1 MAVTKQASTPV
12 EETPQ
17 KKKKNVGYRVLAG
30 LIALSCLCMIVM
42 PLRIIR
48 IDPLTSGFMVNKYYA
63 FDVFH
68 DLFTSN
74 VKTLGFIP
82 TIAGTSAMG
91 NLITF
96 SQYFFLLSIVIGL
109 LLCVIALFTAKASP
123 SLTRWAILVIT
134 WGAAVYSVV
143 IFAASSYIPEIKTT
157 PELWTVIVVII
168 GAFLYFCLMLAKL
181 KGRAWIN
188 ALQFIMT
195 LAVTVFLFMAIINK
209 GTITP
214 AFNRSG
220 FAYKLILLL
229 CVGGVITNIL
239 VATFTAM
246 GKATLIF
253 ELLRILFQMVVTLG
267 IAYVNYASDASHSYF
282 HFAFIAAVITLA
294 QIFFIVLEIIY
305 KGSAKFKEAS
315 KNFIDSFTEEEY
327 VEVCEYD
334 GGPVAGVRIAE
345 EAISSA
351 TNASA
356 VNGAS
361 TPAALHPNG
370 ISYEFYNRSFDPFLS
385 GLSNQERAEFV
396 DLYIVKCRGAMPEIP
411 AYEVGGDNKEFFRS
425 VFVYLGQYREKIP
438 NGLLSKMYDY
448 SLKIDK

>member
-17 KKKKNVGYRVLAG
+17 KKKNVGYRVLAG
-30 LIALSCLCMIVM
+30 LIALACICMIVM
-42 PLRIIR
+42 PLRVIR
-48 IDPLTSGFMVNKYYA
+48 MDPVTKGFFVDKYYA
-63 FDVFH
+63 FDVFG

-74 VKTLGFIP
+74 VRIFGFIP
-82 TIAGTSAMG
+82 SIMGTSTMG
-91 NLITF
+91 KLITF
-96 SQYFFLLSIVIGL
+96 SQYFFLLSIVVGF
-109 LLCVIALFTAKASP
+109 LLCAIAIFTAKASP
-123 SLTRWAILVIT
+123 SLTRWSTLVIT
-134 WGAAVYSVV
+134 WGAAVYAVV
-143 IFAASSYIPEIKTT
+143 TFAASSYIPGMETT
-157 PELWTVIVVII
+157 AELWTVIVVIV

-188 ALQFIMT
+188 ALQFIMS
-195 LAVTVFLFMAIINK
+195 LAVTVFLFFAILNK

-214 AFNRSG
+214 AFSGNG
-220 FAYKLILLL
+220 FAYKLMLLL
-229 CVGGVITNIL
+229 CIGGVVTNIL

-246 GKATLIF
+246 GKATLVF
-253 ELLRILFQMVVTLG
+253 ELLRILFQMVITLG
-267 IAYVNYASDASHSYF
+267 IAYVNYASNASHSYF
-282 HFAFIAAVITLA
+282 HFAFIAAVVSLV
-294 QIFFIVLEIIY
+294 QIFFIVLEIIH

-315 KNFIDSFTEEEY
+315 KKFIETFTEEEY

-345 EAISSA
+345 EAIASA

-411 AYEVGGDNKEFFRS
+411 TYEVGGDNKEFFRS

-438 NGLLSKMYDY
+438 SGLLSKMYDY
-448 SLKIDK
+448 SLKTDK